1 MPSPKGAV
9 MTYTYEKR
17 GNYFIINGNENSR
30 VYTDANPEDYI
41 EDLINQEKRSASAWY
56 KEVHTGKEVTW
67 DEIADYDHDGSKPGN
82 GFVWY
87 GSADHEFDK
96 RENYTWEGG
105 FSFKFERKVPGLATF
120 GSNGRSATYES
131 KYKTEAWAFVNGK
144 TIEEQR
150 EIERMSRERMDDF
163 NRRHPWLYNLH
174 DRLGYLDDNGNQ
186 ITFEEHRE
194 MVKKKYGDDVFEKA
208 DAELQKKFDADP
220 VLKKAVDEIVQARMD
235 RLENA
240 GKQ

>member
-1 MPSPKGAV
+1 
-9 MTYTYEKR
+9 MTEYTYEQR
-17 GNYFIINGNENSR
+17 ENYFIINGNENKRIYADVS
-30 VYTDANPEDYI
+30 PEDYI
-41 EDLINQEKRSASAWY
+41 EDLINQEKRNASAWY
-56 KEVHTGKEVTW
+56 KEIHTGKEVTW

-105 FSFKFERKVPGLATF
+105 FSFEFERKVPGLATF
-120 GSNGRSATYES
+120 GSNERSATYES

-144 TIEEQR
+144 TIEEQLEVEKKVR
-150 EIERMSRERMDDF
+150 ESIDDF

-174 DRLGYLDDNGNQ
+174 DRLGYLDDDGNQ
-186 ITFEEHRE
+186 ITFEEHQE

-208 DAELQKKFDADP
+208 DAELQKKFDANP
-220 VLKKAVDEIVQARMD
+220 ALKKAVDEIVQARMD